1 MKVGLAFSL
10 FLTGTICFG
19 QLSPVSSVGSK
30 NYKFKEINGVKA
42 IEAPKGKTFYQISND
57 MNIPMTTLRKFNE
70 FHSNKDIVVAGEIIY
85 IERKKRKAK
94 KSDSIVLKKKSTLRE
109 ISSIQAIRLSSLLKY
124 NQQYSADQDL
134 SSGERIFLRP

>member
-1 MKVGLAFSL
+1 MKYVVVFFCIALVSFGS
-10 FLTGTICFG
+10 G
-19 QLSPVSSVGSK
+19 QLSPISGPTS
-30 NYKFKEINGVKA
+30 NPYKTKEINGVKI

-57 MNIPMTTLRKFNE
+57 LNIPMTTLRQFNE
-70 FHSNKDIVVAGEIIY
+70 VHSNKDIVLAGEIIF

-94 KSDSIVLKKKSTLRE
+94 KMDSIVLKKKSTLRE
-109 ISSIQAIRLSSLLKY
+109 ISRDHAIQLSSLLKF